1 MKMSYAL
8 MFAKSLIFPKSEKK
22 SIARK
27 SLFGAVLCIGLSIVP
42 LVVVTSI
49 TNGMIDGMT
58 ERIIGLSSSHIQAY
72 VSPNISR
79 VETSE
84 SFINYA
90 EEAGEVRGVTG
101 VYPEVEISAIAAG
114 KNGRSGI
121 EIRAIER
128 DIFTRNKSFANL
140 FEVCGGDLKTFI
152 PPAEGEKRAP
162 AVIGKKLSEDLG
174 LKAGDTFRIIT
185 TKTAGGM
192 FGTGVEAFSQNTTV
206 VPKLTSFT
214 VAAIVSSGYQEL
226 DQFWVFVPIE
236 SAYSSL
242 SMESA
247 TYNIMF
253 ETPDAFAPELV
264 AIQKRLAQNFG
275 RYANVYRWD
284 QIHTAEFENFSSTKV
299 MLVFVM
305 MLIVL
310 VATVNISSAIVMLV
324 MERQKEIAILK
335 SIGAKPRG
343 ITFAFLTA
351 ALACGAGGL
360 VFGLPIGIILTVF
373 SNQIVHGLEK
383 LVNFFATMGGGGEV
397 HLMDPAYYLAEIPV
411 EIPANQIILIAV
423 SVLILSVLVSYIPSK
438 KAGREKPL
446 EILRKN

>member
-1 MKMSYAL
+1 MKKSL
-8 MFAKSLIFPKSEKK
+8 IWSLKFAGSLIFPKAEKK
-22 SIARK
+22 SIARR

-72 VSPNISR
+72 VAPGIRQVKSAYD
-79 VETSE
+79 
-84 SFINYA
+84 FKAYA
-90 EEAGEVRGVTG
+90 EEAASLRGVLNA
-101 VYPEVEISAIAAG
+101 YPEVEISALAAG

-121 EIRAIER
+121 ELRALEQ
-128 DIFTRNKSFANL
+128 DIFVKNKSFANL
-140 FEVCGGDLKTFI
+140 FETCEGDISDFVESWNEE
-152 PPAEGEKRAP
+152 A
-162 AVIGKKLSEDLG
+162 AVPNRVAIIGQKLSSDLD
-174 LKAGDTFRIIT
+174 LHAGDNIRIIT
-185 TKTAGGM
+185 TRSAG
-192 FGTGVEAFSQNTTV
+192 EDSQRV
-206 VPKLTSFT
+206 VPKLTSYRI
-214 VAAIVSSGYQEL
+214 AAVVSSGYQEL
-226 DQFWVFVPIE
+226 DQFWVFIPLE
-236 SAYSSL
+236 TAYSSL

-247 TYNIMF
+247 SYNVMI
-253 ETPDAFAPELV
+253 ETADAFSPELV
-264 AIQKRLAQNFG
+264 AIQKRVSEYFG

-343 ITFAFLTA
+343 ITFAFLLA
-351 ALACGAGGL
+351 ALSCGAGGL
-360 VFGLPIGIILTVF
+360 VLGLPVGILLTVF
-373 SNQIVHGLEK
+373 SNQLVHGLERII
-383 LVNFFATMGGGGEV
+383 NFFSAIGGGGQI
-397 HLMDPAYYLAEIPV
+397 HLMDPAYYLSEIPV
-411 EIPANQIILIAV
+411 EIPVNQVILIAV
-423 SVLILSVLVSYIPSK
+423 AVLLLSVLVSYLPSR

-446 EILRKN
+446 DILRKN

>member
-1 MKMSYAL
+1 MTFSYSL
-8 MFAKSLIFPKSEKK
+8 KFAKSLIFPKSEKK

-42 LVVVTSI
+42 LIVVTSV

-72 VSPNISR
+72 VSPNISKVKT
-79 VETSE
+79 VEE
-84 SFINYA
+84 FIEYA
-90 EEAGEVRGVTG
+90 NDTAAVKGITG
-101 VYPEVEISAIAAG
+101 IYPEVDISAIAAG
-114 KNGRSGI
+114 KKGRSGI
-121 EIRAIER
+121 EIRAVEK
-128 DIFTRNKSFANL
+128 DIFVRNQSFAKL
-140 FEVCGGDLKTFI
+140 FEVS
-152 PPAEGEKRAP
+152 EGEIDSFVNPGEDSRAG
-162 AVIGKKLSEDLG
+162 AVIGKKLAEDLE
-174 LKAGDTFRIIT
+174 LHAGDNFRIIT
-185 TKTAGGM
+185 TKTSGEKM
-192 FGTGVEAFSQNTTV
+192 
-206 VPKLTSFT
+206 VPKLTTFRI
-214 VAAIVSSGYQEL
+214 AAVVSSGYQEL
-226 DQFWVFVPIE
+226 DQFWVFIPIE
-236 SAYSSL
+236 AAYSSL

-247 TYNIMF
+247 TYNVML
-253 ETPDAFAPELV
+253 ETEDAFAPELV
-264 AIQKRLAQNFG
+264 AIQRRVGERFG

-351 ALACGAGGL
+351 AFACGAGGL
-360 VFGLPIGIILTVF
+360 VLGLPIGIILTVF

-383 LVNFFATMGGGGEV
+383 LINMFAVMGGHAEV

-411 EIPANQIILIAV
+411 EIPVIQIILIAV
-423 SVLILSVLVSYIPSK
+423 SVLILSVLVSYIPSR

>member
-1 MKMSYAL
+1 MTFSYSL
-8 MFAKSLIFPKSEKK
+8 KFAKSLIFPKSEKK

-42 LVVVTSI
+42 LIVVTSV

-72 VSPNISR
+72 VSPNISKVKN
-79 VETSE
+79 VEE
-84 SFINYA
+84 FIEYA
-90 EEAGEVRGVTG
+90 NDTAAVKGITG
-101 VYPEVEISAIAAG
+101 IYPEVDISAIAAG
-114 KNGRSGI
+114 KKGRSGI
-121 EIRAIER
+121 EIRAVEK
-128 DIFTRNKSFANL
+128 DIFVRNQSFAKL
-140 FEVCGGDLKTFI
+140 FEVS
-152 PPAEGEKRAP
+152 EGEIDSFVNPGEDSRAG
-162 AVIGKKLSEDLG
+162 AVIGKKLAEDLE
-174 LKAGDTFRIIT
+174 LHAGDNFRIIT
-185 TKTAGGM
+185 TKTSGEKM
-192 FGTGVEAFSQNTTV
+192 
-206 VPKLTSFT
+206 VPKLTTFRI
-214 VAAIVSSGYQEL
+214 AAVVSSGYQEL
-226 DQFWVFVPIE
+226 DQFWVFIPIE
-236 SAYSSL
+236 AAYSSL

-247 TYNIMF
+247 TYNVML
-253 ETPDAFAPELV
+253 ETEDAFAPELV
-264 AIQKRLAQNFG
+264 AIQRRVGERFG

-351 ALACGAGGL
+351 AFACGAGGL
-360 VFGLPIGIILTVF
+360 VLGLPIGIILTVF

-383 LVNFFATMGGGGEV
+383 LINMFAVMGGHAEV

-411 EIPANQIILIAV
+411 EIPVIQIILIAV
-423 SVLILSVLVSYIPSK
+423 SVLILSVLVSYIPSR

>member
-1 MKMSYAL
+1 MKMSWSL
-8 MFAKSLIFPKSEKK
+8 LFAKSLIFPKSEKK

-27 SLFGAVLCIGLSIVP
+27 SIFGAVLCIGLSLVP

-58 ERIIGLSSSHIQAY
+58 QRIIGLSSSHIQAY
-72 VSPNISR
+72 VAPNISR
-79 VETSE
+79 VKTAKA
-84 SFINYA
+84 FIDYA
-90 EEAGEVRGVTG
+90 DEMGEVRGVTG
-101 VYPEVEISAIAAG
+101 VYPEVQISAIAAG
-114 KNGRSGI
+114 KNSRSGI
-121 EIRAIER
+121 ELRAVEN
-128 DIFTRNKSFANL
+128 DIFVRNKSFATL
-140 FEVCGGDLKTFI
+140 FEVCEGELNTFVN
-152 PPAEGEKRAP
+152 PSEEEKRAP
-162 AVIGKKLSEDLG
+162 AVIGKKLSEELG
-174 LKAGDTFRIIT
+174 LKTGDTFRVIT
-185 TKTAGGM
+185 TRTAG
-192 FGTGVEAFSQNTTV
+192 ERI

-214 VAAIVSSGYQEL
+214 VAAVVSSGYQEL
-226 DQFWVFVPIE
+226 DQFWVFVPLE
-236 SAYSSL
+236 TAYSSL
-242 SMESA
+242 SLESA
-247 TYNIMF
+247 SFNVMY

-264 AIQKRLAQNFG
+264 GIQKRISENFG

-360 VFGLPIGIILTVF
+360 VLGLPIGIILTVF
-373 SNQIVHGLEK
+373 SNQIVRGLER
-383 LVNFFATMGGGGEV
+383 LVNLFSAMGGGGEI
-397 HLMDPAYYLAEIPV
+397 HLMDPAYYLSEIPV
-411 EIPANQIILIAV
+411 EIPGIQIILIAM
-423 SVLILSVLVSYIPSK
+423 SVLILSVLVSYIPAR

>member
-1 MKMSYAL
+1 MKMNLSYSL
-8 MFAKSLIFPKSEKK
+8 KFAKSLIFPKAEKK

-42 LVVVTSI
+42 LVVVTSV

-58 ERIIGLSSSHIQAY
+58 ERIIGLSTSHIQAY
-72 VSPNISR
+72 VAPNISKVKT
-79 VETSE
+79 VEAFTKYASE
-84 SFINYA
+84 A
-90 EEAGEVRGVTG
+90 AGVRGV
-101 VYPEVEISAIAAG
+101 VAAYPEVEISALAAG

-121 EIRAIER
+121 EIRAIEP
-128 DIFTRNKSFANL
+128 DIFVRNKSFAKL
-140 FEVCGGDLKTFI
+140 FEVC
-152 PPAEGEKRAP
+152 EGELGDFVSAGGEKLAI
-162 AVIGKKLSEDLG
+162 IGQKLSKDMDLH
-174 LKAGDTFRIIT
+174 AGDTIRIIT
-185 TKTAGGM
+185 TRSVG
-192 FGTGVEAFSQNTTV
+192 ENNERII
-206 VPKLTSFT
+206 PKLTSFKI
-214 VAAIVSSGYQEL
+214 AAVVSSGYQEL
-226 DQFWVFVPIE
+226 DQFWVFIPLE

-247 TYNIMF
+247 NYNIMI
-253 ETPDAFAPELV
+253 ETQDAFSPELV
-264 AIQKRLAQNFG
+264 AIQKRLADIFG

-343 ITFAFLTA
+343 ITFAFLLA
-351 ALACGAGGL
+351 ALSCGAGGL
-360 VFGLPIGIILTVF
+360 IIGLPVGILLTIF
-373 SNQIVHGLEK
+373 SNQLVHGLER
-383 LVNFFATMGGGGEV
+383 LVNWFSTMGGGGEV
-397 HLMDPAYYLAEIPV
+397 HLMDPAYYLSEIPV
-411 EIPANQIILIAV
+411 EIPVNQVILIAV
-423 SVLILSVLVSYIPSK
+423 AVLLLSVLVSYLPSR

-446 EILRKN
+446 DILRKN

>member
-1 MKMSYAL
+1 MKMNLSYSL
-8 MFAKSLIFPKSEKK
+8 KFAKSLIFPKAEKK

-42 LVVVTSI
+42 LVVVTSV

-72 VSPNISR
+72 VAPNISKVKT
-79 VETSE
+79 VEAFTK
-84 SFINYA
+84 YA
-90 EEAGEVRGVTG
+90 AEAAECRGVTAA
-101 VYPEVEISAIAAG
+101 YPEVEISALAAG

-121 EIRAIER
+121 EIRAVEP
-128 DIFTRNKSFANL
+128 DIFVRNKSFANL
-140 FEVCGGDLKTFI
+140 FEVC
-152 PPAEGEKRAP
+152 EGELNEFISGETQKA
-162 AVIGKKLSEDLG
+162 AVIGQKLSKDMDLH
-174 LKAGDTFRIIT
+174 AGDTIRIIT
-185 TKTAGGM
+185 TRSAG
-192 FGTGVEAFSQNTTV
+192 ENSDRI
-206 VPKLTSFT
+206 VPKLTSFRI
-214 VAAIVSSGYQEL
+214 AAVVSSGYQEL
-226 DQFWVFVPIE
+226 DQFWVFIPLDA
-236 SAYSSL
+236 AYSSL

-247 TYNIMF
+247 NYNIMI
-253 ETPDAFAPELV
+253 ETADAFAPELV
-264 AIQKRLAQNFG
+264 AIQKRLGDYFG

-343 ITFAFLTA
+343 ITFAFLLA
-351 ALACGAGGL
+351 ALSCGAGGL
-360 VFGLPIGIILTVF
+360 ILGLPVGILLTVF
-373 SNQIVHGLEK
+373 SNQLVHGLER
-383 LVNFFATMGGGGEV
+383 LVNWFSTMGGGGEV
-397 HLMDPAYYLAEIPV
+397 HLMDPAYYLSEIPV
-411 EIPANQIILIAV
+411 EIPVNQVILIAV
-423 SVLILSVLVSYIPSK
+423 AVLLLSVLVSYLPSR

-446 EILRKN
+446 DILRKN

>member
-1 MKMSYAL
+1 MTFSYSL
-8 MFAKSLIFPKSEKK
+8 KFAKSLIFPKSEKK

-42 LVVVTSI
+42 LIVVTSV

-72 VSPNISR
+72 VSPNISKVKT
-79 VETSE
+79 VEE
-84 SFINYA
+84 FIEYA
-90 EEAGEVRGVTG
+90 NDTAAVKGITG
-101 VYPEVEISAIAAG
+101 IYPEVDISAIAAG
-114 KNGRSGI
+114 KKGRSGI
-121 EIRAIER
+121 EIRAVEK
-128 DIFTRNKSFANL
+128 DIFVRNQSFAKL
-140 FEVCGGDLKTFI
+140 FEVS
-152 PPAEGEKRAP
+152 EGEIDSFVNPGEDSRAG
-162 AVIGKKLSEDLG
+162 AVIGKKLAEDLE
-174 LKAGDTFRIIT
+174 LHAGDNFRIIT
-185 TKTAGGM
+185 TKTSGEKM
-192 FGTGVEAFSQNTTV
+192 
-206 VPKLTSFT
+206 VPKLTTFRI
-214 VAAIVSSGYQEL
+214 AAVVSSGYQEL

-236 SAYSSL
+236 AAYSSL

-247 TYNIMF
+247 TYNVML
-253 ETPDAFAPELV
+253 ETEDAFAPELV
-264 AIQKRLAQNFG
+264 AIQRRVGERFG

-351 ALACGAGGL
+351 AFACGAGGL
-360 VFGLPIGIILTVF
+360 VLGLPIGIILTVF

-383 LVNFFATMGGGGEV
+383 LINMFAVMGGHAEV

-411 EIPANQIILIAV
+411 EIPVIQIILIAV
-423 SVLILSVLVSYIPSK
+423 SVLILSVLVSYIPSR

>member
-1 MKMSYAL
+1 MKMNLSYSL
-8 MFAKSLIFPKSEKK
+8 KFAKSLIFPKAEKK

-42 LVVVTSI
+42 LVVVTSV

-72 VSPNISR
+72 VAPNISKVKT
-79 VETSE
+79 VEAFTK
-84 SFINYA
+84 YA
-90 EEAGEVRGVTG
+90 AETAECRGVTAA
-101 VYPEVEISAIAAG
+101 YPEVEISALAAG

-121 EIRAIER
+121 EIRAVEP
-128 DIFTRNKSFANL
+128 DIFARNKSFANL
-140 FEVCGGDLKTFI
+140 FEVC
-152 PPAEGEKRAP
+152 EGELNEFISGEVQKA
-162 AVIGKKLSEDLG
+162 AVIGQKLSKDMDLH
-174 LKAGDTFRIIT
+174 AGDTIRIIT
-185 TKTAGGM
+185 TRSAG
-192 FGTGVEAFSQNTTV
+192 ENSDRI
-206 VPKLTSFT
+206 VPKLTSFRI
-214 VAAIVSSGYQEL
+214 AAVVSSGYQEL
-226 DQFWVFVPIE
+226 DQFWVFIPLE
-236 SAYSSL
+236 AAYSSL

-247 TYNIMF
+247 NYNIMI
-253 ETPDAFAPELV
+253 ETADAFAPELV
-264 AIQKRLAQNFG
+264 AIQKRLGEYFG

-343 ITFAFLTA
+343 ITFAFLLA
-351 ALACGAGGL
+351 ALSCGAGGL
-360 VFGLPIGIILTVF
+360 ILGLPVGILLTVF
-373 SNQIVHGLEK
+373 SNQLVHGLER
-383 LVNFFATMGGGGEV
+383 LVNWFSTMGGGGEV
-397 HLMDPAYYLAEIPV
+397 HLMDPAYYLSEIPV
-411 EIPANQIILIAV
+411 EIPVNQVILIAV
-423 SVLILSVLVSYIPSK
+423 AVLLLSVLVSYLPSR

-446 EILRKN
+446 DILRKN

>member
-1 MKMSYAL
+1 MSLNYSFK
-8 MFAKSLIFPKSEKK
+8 FAKSLIFPKSEKK

-42 LVVVTSI
+42 LVVVTSV

-72 VSPNISR
+72 VAPNIGK
-79 VETSE
+79 VKNLENFLE
-84 SFINYA
+84 YA
-90 EEAGEVRGVTG
+90 KEAGEIRGVKA
-101 VYPEVEISAIAAG
+101 VYPEIEISAIAAG
-114 KNGRSGI
+114 KSSRSGI
-121 EIRAIER
+121 EIRAVEK
-128 DIFTRNKSFANL
+128 DIFTKNQSFAKL
-140 FEVCGGDLKTFI
+140 FEVCEGQLSDFI
-152 PPAEGEKRAP
+152 NSPEGEKRSP
-162 AVIGKKLSEDLG
+162 AVIGKKMAEDLG
-174 LKAGDTFRIIT
+174 LHSGDVFRIIT
-185 TKTAGGM
+185 TKSSGARI
-192 FGTGVEAFSQNTTV
+192 

-214 VAAIVSSGYQEL
+214 VTAVVSSGYQEL
-226 DQFWVFVPIE
+226 DQFWVFIPLE
-236 SAYSSL
+236 AAYSSL

-247 TYNIMF
+247 SFHIMM
-253 ETPDAFAPELV
+253 ETSDAFSPELV
-264 AIQKRLAQNFG
+264 AIQNRAADFFG

-343 ITFAFLTA
+343 ITFAFLLA

-360 VFGLPIGIILTVF
+360 VIGLPVGILLTVY
-373 SNQIVHGLEK
+373 SNQLVQGLESA
-383 LVNFFATMGGGGEV
+383 VNWFSSIGGGGQV
-397 HLMDPAYYLAEIPV
+397 HLMDPAYYLSEIPV
-411 EIPANQIILIAV
+411 EIPVNQVILIAV
-423 SVLILSVLVSYIPSK
+423 AVLLLSLLVSYLPSR

-446 EILRKN
+446 DILRKN

>member
-1 MKMSYAL
+1 MTFSYSL
-8 MFAKSLIFPKSEKK
+8 KFAKSLIFPKSEKK

-72 VSPNISR
+72 VAPNISK
-79 VETSE
+79 VKTAED
-84 SFINYA
+84 FIKY
-90 EEAGEVRGVTG
+90 AGETGVVRGVTG
-101 VYPEVEISAIAAG
+101 IYPEVEISAIAAG
-114 KNGRSGI
+114 KKGRSGI
-121 EIRAIER
+121 EIRALEK
-128 DIFTRNKSFANL
+128 DIFVKNKSFEKL
-140 FEVCGGDLKTFI
+140 FEVT
-152 PPAEGEKRAP
+152 EGRLEDFVKEDEDGKKPSAK
-162 AVIGKKLSEDLG
+162 AVIGKKLAEDLE
-174 LKAGDTFRIIT
+174 LHAGDTFRIIT
-185 TKTAGGM
+185 TKSSGEKM
-192 FGTGVEAFSQNTTV
+192 

-226 DQFWVFVPIE
+226 DQFWVFISLE

-247 TYNIMF
+247 SYNVML
-253 ETPDAFAPELV
+253 ETADAFSPELV
-264 AIQKRLAQNFG
+264 AIQRHLSESFG

-335 SIGAKPRG
+335 SIGAKPQG
-343 ITFAFLTA
+343 ITIAFLLA

-373 SNQIVHGLEK
+373 SNQIVHGLES
-383 LVNFFATMGGGGEV
+383 LVNLFTAMGGGGPV

-411 EIPANQIILIAV
+411 EIPGIQIILIAV
-423 SVLILSVLVSYIPSK
+423 SVLLLSLLVSYLPARR
-438 KAGREKPL
+438 AGREKPL

>member
-1 MKMSYAL
+1 MKMNLRYSL
-8 MFAKSLIFPKSEKK
+8 KFAKSLIFPKAEKK

-42 LVVVTSI
+42 LVVVTSV

-72 VSPNISR
+72 VAPNISKVKT
-79 VETSE
+79 VEAFTK
-84 SFINYA
+84 YTA
-90 EEAGEVRGVTG
+90 EATGVRGV
-101 VYPEVEISAIAAG
+101 VAAYPEVEISALAAG

-121 EIRAIER
+121 EIRAIEP
-128 DIFTRNKSFANL
+128 DIFVRNKSFAKL
-140 FEVCGGDLKTFI
+140 FEVCEGELGDFVS
-152 PPAEGEKRAP
+152 AEGEKLSI
-162 AVIGKKLSEDLG
+162 IGQKLSKDMDLH
-174 LKAGDTFRIIT
+174 AGDTIRIIT
-185 TKTAGGM
+185 TRSVG
-192 FGTGVEAFSQNTTV
+192 ENNERI
-206 VPKLTSFT
+206 VPKLTSFKI
-214 VAAIVSSGYQEL
+214 AAVVSSGYQEL
-226 DQFWVFVPIE
+226 DQFWVFIPLE
-236 SAYSSL
+236 AAYSSL

-247 TYNIMF
+247 NYNIMI
-253 ETPDAFAPELV
+253 ETQDAFSPELV
-264 AIQKRLAQNFG
+264 AIQKRLADNFG

-343 ITFAFLTA
+343 ITFAFLLA
-351 ALACGAGGL
+351 ALSCGAGGL
-360 VFGLPIGIILTVF
+360 IIGLPVGILLTLF
-373 SNQIVHGLEK
+373 SNQLVHGLER
-383 LVNFFATMGGGGEV
+383 LVNWFSTMGGGGEV
-397 HLMDPAYYLAEIPV
+397 HLMDPAYYLSEIPV
-411 EIPANQIILIAV
+411 EIPVNQVILIAV
-423 SVLILSVLVSYIPSK
+423 AVLLLSVLVSYLPAR

-446 EILRKN
+446 DILRKN

>member
-1 MKMSYAL
+1 MTFSYSL
-8 MFAKSLIFPKSEKK
+8 KFAKSLIFPKSEKK

-72 VSPNISR
+72 VAPKLSSIQTAQGFI
-79 VETSE
+79 EYASE
-84 SFINYA
+84 A
-90 EEAGEVRGVTG
+90 CEVRGVTG
-101 VYPEVEISAIAAG
+101 VYPELEISAIAAG
-114 KNGRSGI
+114 KKGRSGI
-121 EIRAIER
+121 EIRALEN
-128 DIFTRNKSFANL
+128 DIFIRNKSFEKL
-140 FEVCGGDLKTFI
+140 FEVC
-152 PPAEGEKRAP
+152 EGELKSFINPSDGKKAP
-162 AVIGKKLSEDLG
+162 AVIGKKLAEDLE
-174 LKAGDTFRIIT
+174 LHAGDTFRIIT
-185 TKTAGGM
+185 TKSSGDKM
-192 FGTGVEAFSQNTTV
+192 L
-206 VPKLTSFT
+206 PKLTSFS

-226 DQFWVFVPIE
+226 DQFWVFIPLE
-236 SAYSSL
+236 TAYSSL

-247 TYNIMF
+247 NFNIMI
-253 ETPDAFAPELV
+253 ETADAFSPELV
-264 AIQKRLAQNFG
+264 AIQRRLSDNFG

-343 ITFAFLTA
+343 ITIAFLTA

-360 VFGLPIGIILTVF
+360 VIGLPIGIILTIF
-373 SNQIVHGLEK
+373 SNQIVHGLER
-383 LVNFFATMGGGGEV
+383 LVNIFSALGGGGEI

-411 EIPANQIILIAV
+411 EILGIQIILIVVA
-423 SVLILSVLVSYIPSK
+423 VLILSVLVSYIPAR